1 MKGIAKSVDVLVWPL
16 VAVLVYLA
24 LQFMGQFVVQ
34 TVEFVTTGK
43 GQPVEDMPSVVG
55 QAMTVSSLLT
65 IVV

>member
-1 MKGIAKSVDVLVWPL
+1 MQIVFPLMKGIAKSVDVLVWPL

-43 GQPVEDMPSVVG
+43 GQPVEDMPSVVS
-55 QAMTVSSLLT
+55 QS
-65 IVV
+65 